1 MKNKLLLLILGFS
14 IFLNAS
20 TNTTNKAFKDYSKN
34 KVVITKYIL
43 KKNPKVSYK
52 KANMYADTIIKESV
66 KRGHSPYVQAALLSS
81 ESLFNADPKH
91 AISNVIGMGG
101 VYWSIWKKDLIR
113 NGIAYSKDELRNP
126 ITGIKASAY
135 VLSIYMKQHNSPRV
149 ALSYYKGYSAL
160 GKKQANDVMR
170 IVNTLKNNEKL
181 S

>member
-1 MKNKLLLLILGFS
+1 MKNKLLLLMIGFS
-14 IFLNAS
+14 ILLNAG
-20 TNTTNKAFKDYSKN
+20 TNTTKITNKDYSKN

-43 KKNPKVSYK
+43 KKNPKVSHE
-52 KANMYADTIIKESV
+52 KAEKYADAIIKESV
-66 KRGHSPYVQAALLSS
+66 RRGHSPYVQTALLSS
-81 ESLFNADPKH
+81 ESLFQANPRH

-101 VYWSIWKKDLIR
+101 VYWSVWKKDLKR

-135 VLSIYMKQHNSPRV
+135 ILSVYMKQHNSARL

-160 GKKQANDVMR
+160 GKRQANDVMR
-170 IVNTLKNNEKL
+170 IVNTLKNIERL